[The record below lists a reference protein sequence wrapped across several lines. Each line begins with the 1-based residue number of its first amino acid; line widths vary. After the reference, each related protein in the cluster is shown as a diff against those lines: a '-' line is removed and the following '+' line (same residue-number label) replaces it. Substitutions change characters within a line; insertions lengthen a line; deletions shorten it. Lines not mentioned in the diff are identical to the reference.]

1 MRPIIGAAA
10 MRRRTAALAV
20 LAAVGCQGT
29 PASSGAQP
37 GAPAGGLPGGSTIP
51 AAPAASPAAIDAGR
65 RTAIVSAVARV
76 APAVVTVQTESVE
89 QTPVDPFDYFFG
101 QRQGGAQRRSG
112 IGSGFIVRADGVVVT
127 NAHVVSGA
135 QRVSVA
141 MRDGTTYTARVVG
154 ADEPNDVAVLKIDAT
169 NLPVAPLGSSDGL
182 MIGEW
187 AVAIGNPYG
196 FVLGNTE
203 PSVTAGVISATGR
216 NLVGGAEGGGVYVD
230 MLQTDAAINPGNS
243 GGPLVDAA
251 GEVIGVNSSIFTP
264 SGGSVGLGFAI
275 PINRARRVAED
286 LLAHGVVRRAF
297 VGLTLDATPTNNPR
311 DLLAA
316 GVVVRS
322 VAPGSP
328 AARAGIAPGDQLR
341 RIGGRVLRN
350 PFDYEAALLDLR
362 PGESTPLVV
371 RRSGTERQTS
381 LTPADLPD
389 VSAPKVT
396 VLRELQLV
404 TLTPAIR
411 AERRVQSAAGALVF
425 QTTARVTAD
434 LGIEP
439 GDVIVQVN
447 RTPVQSADEVA
458 RALDAYAGRGPIRV
472 VFERGG
478 RYAFTDFL
486 IRQ

>member
-1 MRPIIGAAA
+1 MSRPITRAPIC
-10 MRRRTAALAV
+10 RTGALAV
-20 LAAVGCQGT
+20 LAAVGCQGA
-29 PASSGAQP
+29 PSSSIAQ
-37 GAPAGGLPGGSTIP
+37 
-51 AAPAASPAAIDAGR
+51 ASPSSLPSAAAATPTVIDAGR
-65 RTAIVSAVARV
+65 RTAIVTAVARI

-89 QTPVDPFDYFFG
+89 QSPNDAFDYFFG
-101 QRQGGAQRRSG
+101 PRQGGAQRRSG
-112 IGSGFIVRADGVVVT
+112 IGSGFIVRSDGVVVT

-141 MRDGTTYTARVVG
+141 LRDGTTYTARVVG
-154 ADEPNDVAVLKIDAT
+154 ADETNDLAVLKIEASG
-169 NLPVAPLGSSDGL
+169 LPVAPLGNSDGL

-216 NLVGGAEGGGVYVD
+216 NLVGGAAGGGVYVD

-243 GGPLVDAA
+243 GGPLVSAA
-251 GEVIGVNSSIFTP
+251 GEVVGVNSSIYTP

-286 LLAHGVVRRAF
+286 LLAHGVVRRAW
-297 VGLTLDATPTNNPR
+297 VGLTLSAPQTSNPR
-311 DLLAA
+311 DLLTA
-316 GVVVRS
+316 GVVVRTVS
-322 VAPGSP
+322 TGSP
-328 AARAGIAPGDQLR
+328 AARADIRIGDQLR
-341 RIGGRVLRN
+341 RVGTRMLRN
-350 PFDYEAALLDLR
+350 PFDWEAALLDLR
-362 PGESTPLVV
+362 PGETATVVLRRDGADRSTALQP
-371 RRSGTERQTS
+371 S
-381 LTPADLPD
+381 DLPE

-404 TLTPAIR
+404 TVTAAIR
-411 AERRVQSAAGALVF
+411 GERHIQSPAGALVF
-425 QTTARVTAD
+425 QTTPRVTAD

-447 RTPVQSADEVA
+447 RTPVESADEVA

-478 RYAFTDFL
+478 RFAFTDFL